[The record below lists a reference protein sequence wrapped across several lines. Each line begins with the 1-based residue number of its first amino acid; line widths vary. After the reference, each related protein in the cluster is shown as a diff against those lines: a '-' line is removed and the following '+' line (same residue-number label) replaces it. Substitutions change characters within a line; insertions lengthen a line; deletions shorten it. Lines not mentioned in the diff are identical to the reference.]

1 MYVNQVFMSCDRLLL
16 MAGIYLLHQTFFD
29 RLLLW
34 EDGAELCGH
43 GKPSPWPEEFET
55 LDSVSLVLSMS
66 ISLVYCHFH
75 ASLHGNFFQ
84 DNITEM

>member
-1 MYVNQVFMSCDRLLL
+1 MGCDRLLL

-29 RLLLW
+29 RLLLR
-34 EDGAELCGH
+34 EDGDELCGLC
-43 GKPSPWPEEFET
+43 GKPSIWPEKFET
-55 LDSVSLVLSMS
+55 LDSVPLVLSIS

>member
-1 MYVNQVFMSCDRLLL
+1 MVGTF
-16 MAGIYLLHQTFFD
+16 LLHQNFFD
-29 RLLLW
+29 RLLLR

-43 GKPSPWPEEFET
+43 GKPSAWPDEFET
-55 LDSVSLVLSMS
+55 LDSVYLVLCIS

-84 DNITEM
+84 DNIREI